1 MRCILRLSVFA
12 SVALICATSAYSA
25 TFLYQTVR
33 VTDPAGATDP
43 GIILGPG
50 MDGPSESP
58 ANTSQGTGYGTAL
71 YDDVAHTLKL
81 DATYSGLTGTVT
93 QSHIHLA
100 TGIPYRGTA
109 GVVVVP
115 PSLPGFVIGNTSGSY
130 SNVFDLTSA
139 SSYNSGFVT
148 ANGGTGGAELALIK
162 ALNEG
167 RAYWN
172 IHSSSV
178 PGGEIRGFLSPVP
191 EPASSMLLLAG
202 LTSGCLAAR
211 RRHT

>member
-1 MRCILRLSVFA
+1 MRCTLRLSAFA
-12 SVALICATSAYSA
+12 CTALLCAAPAYSA
-25 TFLYQTVR
+25 TFQYQTVR
-33 VTDPAGATDP
+33 VTDPVGATDP

-58 ANTSQGTGYGTAL
+58 ANSSQGVGYGTAL
-71 YDDVAHTLKL
+71 YDDFAHTLKL
-81 DATYSGLTGTVT
+81 DARYSDLTGTVT

-100 TGIPYRGTA
+100 TGIPYRGTT

-115 PSLPGFVIGNTSGSY
+115 PSLPDFVLGGTSGTY
-130 SNVFDLTSA
+130 SHTFDLTSA
-139 SSYNSGFVT
+139 SSYNPSFVT
-148 ANGGTGGAELALIK
+148 ANGGTAGAEVALIK
-162 ALNEG
+162 AFNEG

-172 IHSSSV
+172 IHSSFV

-191 EPASSMLLLAG
+191 EPASCTLLLVG
-202 LTSGCLAAR
+202 LGSICLAAR